1 MNDIPTFHSTLTE
14 VSRIRARTSNE
25 LLLGWIPL
33 FAFGAAV
40 LGSGVFTLLDDKHLG
55 AYWLIAGP
63 VATLITIAGVRRVE
77 LNRGVVDRNELFY
90 ATVIVTMTAAA
101 IVLGYSLD
109 NLASDVGPAFPI
121 GLGLLAIGA
130 FDRSTLLM
138 VAGGLILLLATAVAI
153 VGPEDA
159 DTWIA
164 FGEGLILLGAGALA
178 RPRHVTP
185 VSSGAEPIGRAS

>member
-1 MNDIPTFHSTLTE
+1 MNDMPTFHSTLSE
-14 VSRIRARTSNE
+14 VSRIRERTSDE

-33 FAFGAAV
+33 FVFGAAV
-40 LGSGVFTLLDDKHLG
+40 LGSGVFTLLDDEHLG
-55 AYWLIAGP
+55 TYWLIAAP
-63 VATLITIAGVRRVE
+63 IATLITIGGVRRVE
-77 LNRGVVDRNELFY
+77 LDRGVVDRNELFY

-138 VAGGLILLLATAVAI
+138 VAGGLILVLATAVAI
-153 VGPEDA
+153 VGPDNA

-164 FGEGLILLGAGALA
+164 FGEGLILIGAGALA
-178 RPRHVTP
+178 RPRRVTP
-185 VSSGAEPIGRAS
+185 LSSGAAPIGRAS

>member
-1 MNDIPTFHSTLTE
+1 VE
-14 VSRIRARTSNE
+14 V
-25 LLLGWIPL
+25 
-33 FAFGAAV
+33 
-40 LGSGVFTLLDDKHLG
+40 D
-55 AYWLIAGP
+55 
-63 VATLITIAGVRRVE
+63 
-77 LNRGVVDRNELFY
+77 RGVIDRNELFY

-130 FDRSTLLM
+130 FDRSTLLL
-138 VAGGLILLLATAVAI
+138 VAGALILLLATAVAI

-178 RPRHVTP
+178 RPRHITP
-185 VSSGAEPIGRAS
+185 PSSGAEPIGRAS